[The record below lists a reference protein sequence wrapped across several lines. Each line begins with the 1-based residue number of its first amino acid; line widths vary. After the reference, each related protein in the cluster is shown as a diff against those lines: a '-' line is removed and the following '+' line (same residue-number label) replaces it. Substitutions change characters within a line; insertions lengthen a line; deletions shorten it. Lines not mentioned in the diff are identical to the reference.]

1 MSGVDFTTYDSL
13 TGLPLASQEFVNGAP
28 SPALLSLRELTLLVA
43 IIGPYIIGWMVQ
55 LMFWGV
61 VASQYFVYLSTPN
74 YATETTRIKA
84 ILYSVLVLATVHSG
98 CVSSCQASQAD
109 S

>member
-61 VASQYFVYLSTPN
+61 VASQYFVYLSTQIGR
-74 YATETTRIKA
+74 AH
-84 ILYSVLVLATVHSG
+84 V
-98 CVSSCQASQAD
+98 
-109 S
+109 